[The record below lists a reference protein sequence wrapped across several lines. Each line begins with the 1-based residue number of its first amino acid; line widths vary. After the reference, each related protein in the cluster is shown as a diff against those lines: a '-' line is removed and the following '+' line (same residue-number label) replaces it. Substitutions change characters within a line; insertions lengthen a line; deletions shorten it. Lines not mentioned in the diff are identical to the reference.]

1 MHAPEFEESVVGAC
15 LLEKP
20 AIAQVSD
27 FLTPAMFEH
36 QWLGVIYSAILELEQ
51 QTQPVDLLT
60 VTQKLRER
68 NQIEEVG
75 GAGAISELTNK
86 IGSTAN
92 LEYHATK
99 VVEAYMSRQT
109 VDLCNSTKTAAQ
121 HADIFE
127 TIENTQSRLTEIYN
141 GAKASNFAPIG
152 EVLPDA
158 IKRVE
163 EIQQADNGLIGI
175 STGNTDLDKII
186 NGFVASRF
194 VVVAARTGMGK
205 TTKMIDWAYSA
216 SVLQNKPVA
225 LFSLEMGKTEIALK
239 ILARHTGIPYET
251 LNNGDITD
259 KQWQQL
265 SGKLADL
272 EQSGIVIEDRPR
284 LKPQAIRSE
293 CKRLQSLH
301 GIEAVYIDYLQIMG
315 SSNPDARK
323 QDQVTEAS
331 EFCKSLAKE
340 LKMPV
345 VGFAQLSR
353 QVEQNPTKVPQLK
366 DLKESGAIE
375 ENADQV
381 LFLYRPAYYG
391 FTELEDGTPTQ
402 ELTQQIVAKNR
413 HGRLGTVNE
422 TPIQED
428 KSQGNKEAPF

>member
-1 MHAPEFEESVVGAC
+1 
-15 LLEKP
+15 
-20 AIAQVSD
+20 
-27 FLTPAMFEH
+27 
-36 QWLGVIYSAILELEQ
+36 
-51 QTQPVDLLT
+51 
-60 VTQKLRER
+60 LRER

-175 STGNTDLDKII
+175 STGNTELDKII

-239 ILARHTGIPYET
+239 ILARHTG
-251 LNNGDITD
+251 
-259 KQWQQL
+259 QL
-265 SGKLADL
+265 GDL

-315 SSNPDARK
+315 ASNPDARK

-422 TPIQED
+422 TPVKENTS
-428 KSQGNKEAPF
+428 KANKEAPF